1 MPVPAWLKLARPTI
15 EPVIFLYA
23 YGLFMHLPVI
33 QQYVYKRVSVAKNF
47 PYTSST
53 KENCQNQTLNATLK
67 ELEKEVQAL
76 SSYIHLGV
84 VMFASIPSIFTAL
97 FIGAWTDTAGRLP
110 ALALPAIGSTLEAL
124 VVLLTM
130 YFEWPIY
137 VLFVGSAISGTCGF
151 FTTMVLAVMS
161 YIADTTDESER
172 SYRLAIMEL
181 LVFIGGMISQ
191 LTSGLWIEKF
201 GFVAPYWFI
210 FGCLLASVVYVI
222 LFVPESRPST
232 SNGGTIRK
240 LFSLKSVKR
249 VWYVYKFP
257 RNGARRNLII
267 FTLSTGVVVLTI
279 LGVSGVIVLFLLHS
293 PLCFSAEKVGYY
305 SAFRYLT
312 SGIGAVLGIK
322 LLGKC
327 FNEVNIAR
335 IGIISLASA
344 LLVFGFARKE
354 WLVFLSP
361 IAGIFSGA
369 VSPIFRGMMSRSV
382 GENEQGAL
390 FSAIAS
396 LETLCNF
403 IGAFIFNSMYPASL
417 KYDFPGFVFFLGAL
431 LLIMPLSLTCCL
443 KNPAS
448 FLSKRDL
455 IKSSAKDDM
464 ADSLIIAGA
473 RSISS
478 ESEGSPLPIPTV
490 GGGYEAVA

>member
-1 MPVPAWLKLARPTI
+1 MPVPAWLKLCRPTI

-23 YGLFMHLPVI
+23 YGLFMHMPVI

-47 PYTSST
+47 PYSSST
-53 KENCQNQTLNATLK
+53 KERCQNQTQNTTLK

-76 SSYIHLGV
+76 SSYIHLGI

-97 FIGAWTDTAGRLP
+97 FIGAWTDTVGRRP

-124 VVLLTM
+124 VVILTM

-137 VLFVGSAISGTCGF
+137 VLFVGSAISGMCGF

-161 YIADTTDESER
+161 YIADTTDESDR
-172 SYRLAIMEL
+172 SFRLAIMEL

-210 FGCLLASVVYVI
+210 FGCLLTSVFYVI
-222 LFVPESRPST
+222 FFVPESRPST
-232 SNGGTIRK
+232 SKDGMIRR
-240 LFSLKSVKR
+240 LFRLTSVKR

-257 RNGARRNLII
+257 RNGTRRNLII

-279 LGVSGVIVLFLLHS
+279 LGISGVTVLFLLHS
-293 PLCFSAEKVGYY
+293 PLCFSAEKVGYF
-305 SAFRYLT
+305 SAFRYLIN
-312 SGIGAVLGIK
+312 GIGAVLGIK

-327 FNEVNIAR
+327 FSEINIAR
-335 IGIISLASA
+335 IGIISLASG
-344 LLVFGFARKE
+344 LLVFGFSRKE
-354 WLVFLSP
+354 SLVFLSP

-390 FSAIAS
+390 FSATAS

-417 KYDFPGFVFFLGAL
+417 KHDFPGFVFFLGAL
-431 LLIMPLSLTCCL
+431 LLIIPLLFTCCL

-455 IKSSAKDDM
+455 IKSSEQDDM
-464 ADSLIIAGA
+464 ENSLISGA

-478 ESEGSPLPIPTV
+478 ESEGSPQPSPTV
-490 GGGYEAVA
+490 GRGYEAVA